1 MKRIGVLVSGGGT
14 NLQAII
20 DGTESGL
27 INGQVAVVISNRKEA
42 YGLKRADKHKIPA
55 IYIGKGNY
63 PDTALADQALLET
76 LKTYEIDIIVLAG
89 YLKILSPAI
98 IEDYRNRI
106 INVHPSLIPA
116 YSGDGFYGMK
126 VHEAVIEAGE
136 KYSGAT
142 VHFVD
147 EGTDTG
153 AIITQEKVDV
163 TSEDTAETLAKKV
176 LAIEHKILVETTA
189 KLCLGK
195 VEVGGRKVD

>member
-63 PDTALADQALLET
+63 PDNALADQALLET

-89 YLKILSPAI
+89 YLKILPPAI

>member
-1 MKRIGVLVSGGGT
+1 MKRIGILVSGGGT

-42 YGLKRADKHKIPA
+42 YGLKRAEKHKIPA
-55 IYIGKGNY
+55 LYIGKGNY

-76 LKTYEIDIIVLAG
+76 LKSYEIDIIVLAG
-89 YLKILSPAI
+89 YLKILPPAI

-153 AIITQEKVDV
+153 SVILQEKVDV
-163 TSEDTAETLAKKV
+163 TPEDTAETLAKKV

>member
-20 DGTESGL
+20 DGAESGL

-63 PDTALADQALLET
+63 PDNALADQALLET

-89 YLKILSPAI
+89 YLKILPPAI

-163 TSEDTAETLAKKV
+163 TPEDTAETLAKKV